1 MHTSSV
7 YLLFLLQEMKSSHT
21 AQHKLMNSYI
31 LLHFLSEYPPLS
43 PLLFWTISS
52 VSICQN
58 ILSAPV
64 ISIPLDTSS
73 ILTITE
79 AEKTDKFPHQNT
91 NVNAII
97 KIEKYLQSFRHNLN
111 LKIQILLSSFIFHKP
126 FNLKGFLT
134 TVKSNSFPSLFSLI
148 LAFVSFFPLKLKLKK
163 LKSQAAVENGK
174 VK

>member
-7 YLLFLLQEMKSSHT
+7 YLLFLLPEMKSSHT

-31 LLHFLSEYPPLS
+31 LLHFLFEY
-43 PLLFWTISS
+43 PLLFSS
-52 VSICQN
+52 PVLNHLLFFQN

-64 ISIPLDTSS
+64 ISIPLDSSS
-73 ILTITE
+73 ILTITD
-79 AEKTDKFPHQNT
+79 AERTDKFPHQNT

-97 KIEKYLQSFRHNLN
+97 KIEKYLQSFRPNLN

-148 LAFVSFFPLKLKLKK
+148 LAFVSFFPLKLK
-163 LKSQAAVENGK
+163 
-174 VK
+174 

>member
-1 MHTSSV
+1 
-7 YLLFLLQEMKSSHT
+7 MKSSHT
-21 AQHKLMNSYI
+21 AQHKFIYFTPFSFWI
-31 LLHFLSEYPPLS
+31 STPFLFS
-43 PLLFWTISS
+43 TISS
-52 VSICQN
+52 VSVCQN

-73 ILTITE
+73 ILAITD

-97 KIEKYLQSFRHNLN
+97 KIEKYLQSFRPNLN

-148 LAFVSFFPLKLKLKK
+148 LAFVSFFPLKSKLKN
-163 LKSQAAVENGK
+163 LKIKK
-174 VK
+174 VKQQ